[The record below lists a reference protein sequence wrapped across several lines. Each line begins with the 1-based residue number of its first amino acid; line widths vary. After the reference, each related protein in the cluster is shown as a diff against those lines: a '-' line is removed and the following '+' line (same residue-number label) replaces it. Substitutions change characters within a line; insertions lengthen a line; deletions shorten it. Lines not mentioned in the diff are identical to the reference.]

1 MARQTNVVEARLRL
15 YNRDQVPSSE
25 TLQPPSYIP
34 FLPLPATPTA
44 ITISVATDATTTPIR
59 RSRILGATTYSKETK
74 RKCSKR
80 MGGPRRARGRG
91 GWREDDWNPRS

>member
-1 MARQTNVVEARLRL
+1 MARQTNVVVARLRL

-34 FLPLPATPTA
+34 FHPLPATPTA
-44 ITISVATDATTTPIR
+44 ITISVATDATTTPIG

-74 RKCSKR
+74 RKCSER
-80 MGGPRRARGRG
+80 MGGERRARG
-91 GWREDDWNPRS
+91 